1 MECSPRL
8 VEALYLCEVSTS
20 AEFLSG
26 VYSVLSRRR
35 GRILREELQEGSDLF
50 IVHAYLP
57 VEASFG
63 FADELRSK
71 SSGGASCS
79 LLLSHWERLEV
90 DPFFVPKTEEEREEF
105 GDDANNL
112 DSTNLAKKL
121 IHAVRKRKG
130 LVVQEKV
137 VESATKQRT
146 LAKKV

>member
-1 MECSPRL
+1 MEANPRL
-8 VEALYLCEVSTS
+8 VEALYLCQISTS

-26 VYSVLSRRR
+26 VYSVISRRR
-35 GRILREELQEGSDLF
+35 GRILREELREGADVF
-50 IVHAYLP
+50 VVHAYLP

-63 FADELRSK
+63 LADELRSK
-71 SSGGASCS
+71 SSGAASCS
-79 LLLSHWERLEV
+79 VLLSHWERLPV

-105 GDDANNL
+105 GDEAN
-112 DSTNLAKKL
+112 SEFVNLARNL
-121 IHAVRKRKG
+121 IFAVRKRKG

>member
-63 FADELRSK
+63 FVDELRSK

-90 DPFFVPKTEEEREEF
+90 DPFFVPTTEEEREEF

-137 VESATKQRT
+137 IESATKQRT